1 MDDVFYEV
9 ILHKAT
15 LIILEVVSILGISTY
30 RVYKLIHQGK
40 IKAYKEDGYKSWHI
54 PSISIRNYLQSHIK

>member
-15 LIILEVVSILGISTY
+15 LTVPEVVSILGISTY

-40 IKAYKEDGYKSWHI
+40 IMAYKEEGCKSWLI
-54 PSISIRNYLQSHIK
+54 PSVSVRNYLQRHVK

>member
-15 LIILEVVSILGISTY
+15 LTVSEVVSILGISTY
-30 RVYKLIHQGK
+30 RVYELIHQDK
-40 IKAYKEDGYKSWHI
+40 IKAYKEEGCKAWQI
-54 PSISIRNYLQSHIK
+54 PSVSVRNYLPRHIK